1 MAILPKGGPLRIL
14 LLILAII
21 AVLAVPYMLWGEQVE
36 EFWAKTNVVDYLRAQ
51 GPWAAIVG
59 VGLICADL
67 VVPMPGPAIMAAL
80 GLIYGFVPGALIAI
94 FASFLVGMIA
104 YTLCRAIGPRAA
116 AWITSAGEIEKLSG
130 FFERYGM
137 WAIAVSRL
145 LPWVP
150 EILACLAGLSGM
162 SLARFAT
169 GNLIGSIAVGVIN
182 AYFGS
187 HGETDPETLAFVIA
201 LPYFLIPVFL
211 FILAKGFLDPK
222 AKAATPEETVR
233 PERSATP
240 NEPL

>member
-1 MAILPKGGPLRIL
+1 MAVLPISGPLRIL
-14 LLILAII
+14 LLICLII
-21 AVLAVPYMLWGEQVE
+21 AVLAVPYLIWGEQIE
-36 EFWAKTNVVDYLRAQ
+36 DFWTKTNVVEYLRAQ
-51 GPWAAIVG
+51 GPWAAVVG

-80 GLIYGFVPGALIAI
+80 GLIYGFLSGALIAT
-94 FASFLVGMIA
+94 FASFLVGIIA

-116 AWITSAGEIEKLSG
+116 AWITSAGEINRLSG

-187 HGETDPETLAFVIA
+187 RGQTDPETLAFVIA

-211 FILAKGFLDPK
+211 LILAKGFLTKRPETATSK
-222 AKAATPEETVR
+222 AVATLEETATPKET
-233 PERSATP
+233 S
-240 NEPL
+240 